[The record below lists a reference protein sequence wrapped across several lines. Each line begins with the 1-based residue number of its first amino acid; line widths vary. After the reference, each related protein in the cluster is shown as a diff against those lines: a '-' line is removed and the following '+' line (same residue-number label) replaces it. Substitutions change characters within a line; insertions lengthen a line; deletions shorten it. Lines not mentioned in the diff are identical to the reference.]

1 MVMKTTIILLL
12 ALTAGVAWASS
23 SYKYECPRCHL
34 IQEYGQPG
42 IHKCPNDGWTMIPKL
57 GK

>member
-1 MVMKTTIILLL
+1 MKLSLLILLL
-12 ALTAGVAWASS
+12 LLTSGIALAVSI
-23 SYKYECPRCHL
+23 YKYECPKCHL
-34 IQEYGQPG
+34 FQEYGIPG